1 MEDDSPLKKIVIF
14 SFQPLVFESY
24 TFPET
29 NMSPLKIGA
38 PWKRRFRTWKPAFS
52 GALAVSFREGINKA
66 GKYHPLLTEDMKVG
80 TP

>member
-1 MEDDSPLKKIVIF
+1 
-14 SFQPLVFESY
+14 
-24 TFPET
+24 
-29 NMSPLKIGA
+29 MSPLKIGV

-80 TP
+80 TIKLMEIANACVELLVRASINLGKL